1 MRTRNE
7 ILAMLK
13 KDGAATSQTL
23 AKRLTLTP
31 MAVKLQLYDLEAEGV
46 VRATVG
52 PGSRGRPS
60 KVWYLTEKSE
70 ALFPNSHAALCRDI
84 LVGIRTTLGEVALDT
99 VLRGRASEQRTRY
112 ADALRPLTSLER
124 KLQRLA
130 ELRTEEGYMATV
142 EEINGVLALV
152 ENHCPICTAAR
163 ECVKLCADELKLFQQ
178 VIGAAYRVERTEH
191 IVKGARRCV
200 YLARR
205 A

>member
-1 MRTRNE
+1 MSTRDE

-31 MAVKLQLYDLEAEGV
+31 MAVKLQLYDLESEGV

-52 PGSRGRPS
+52 PRSRGRPS
-60 KVWYLTEKSE
+60 KVWHLTEKSE

-84 LVGIRTTLGEVALDT
+84 LVGIRTTLGEAALDT

-112 ADALRPLTSLER
+112 ADALRPLASLKK

-142 EEINGVLALV
+142 EEIDGVLALV